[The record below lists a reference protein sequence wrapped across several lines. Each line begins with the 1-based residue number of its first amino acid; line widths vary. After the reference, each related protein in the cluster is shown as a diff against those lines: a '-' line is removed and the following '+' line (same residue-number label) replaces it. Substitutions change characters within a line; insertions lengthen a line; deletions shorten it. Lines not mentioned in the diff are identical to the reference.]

1 MDNPTKDTE
10 GSTDLPDPQEKE
22 MQANKTKRSQDKEK

>member
-22 MQANKTKRSQDKEK
+22 MQANKTRSQDKEK